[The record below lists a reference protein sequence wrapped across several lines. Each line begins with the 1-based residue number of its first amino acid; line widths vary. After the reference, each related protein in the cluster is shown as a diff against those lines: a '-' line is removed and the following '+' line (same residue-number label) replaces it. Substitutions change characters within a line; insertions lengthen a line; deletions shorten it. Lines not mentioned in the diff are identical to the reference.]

1 MDLLILHH
9 LEESFDL
16 LLLGRRGRLR
26 AYSGGQKGERTEKS
40 KFFHRQRGCRDREQ
54 VTFLRPSISFRERL
68 RPVRGAKTACDK
80 KLNRYPLPM
89 AGPGMFQSQNLSLQ
103 QVLAPQLQQSLL
115 ILQAPLLEL
124 RNLVQQEMETNPV
137 LEELAEPTE
146 EERQVSESEP
156 AEDNFKEEFDQ
167 LAKLDDEWRDYMA
180 QSSSYSSR
188 SHEDEEKRQF
198 FFDSI
203 ATQETLQQHLVG
215 QLNQTALSGDDR
227 KTAELIIG
235 NIDDNGFLQ
244 TTPEEMA
251 MNTGIPQED
260 FELMLTL
267 VQSFY
272 PPGVGARDLR
282 ECLLIQLKR
291 GGREKSLEY
300 RVVSDHMTDLGKRR
314 FPEIARRMGITVEQV
329 QKAANNIAQLDPR
342 PGQIF
347 AEAPQN
353 YVLPDVTVEKI
364 QGQYQ
369 VILNGEQIPHLR
381 ISNTYKD
388 IMSQDGSNGEVKD
401 YIRDKIRSGKFL
413 IKSIH
418 QRQQTIS
425 NIAHQ
430 IVARQ
435 KEFLEQGSAHL
446 KPMTM
451 VQIADAVGV
460 HETTVSRAIS
470 GKYISTPQGVFEMK
484 YFFTPGYQTSSGVSM
499 SNTSVKEAILDLV
512 KGEAGSAPLSDK
524 EIVEI
529 LGQRGIPIARRTVA
543 KYRTELN
550 ILPSNMRRK
559 Y

>member
-1 MDLLILHH
+1 M
-9 LEESFDL
+9 
-16 LLLGRRGRLR
+16 
-26 AYSGGQKGERTEKS
+26 Q
-40 KFFHRQRGCRDREQ
+40 
-54 VTFLRPSISFRERL
+54 
-68 RPVRGAKTACDK
+68 
-80 KLNRYPLPM
+80 
-89 AGPGMFQSQNLSLQ
+89 QSQNLSLQ

-137 LEELAEPTE
+137 LEELATEPNDD
-146 EERQVSESEP
+146 ERETPENS
-156 AEDNFKEEFDQ
+156 AADDKFKEEFDQ

-180 QSSSYSSR
+180 QSSSSSGG
-188 SHEDEEKRQF
+188 SQEAEDKRQF

-203 ATQETLQQHLVG
+203 VTQETLQQHLLG
-215 QLNQTALSGDDR
+215 QLNQTVLDAGDR
-227 KTAELIIG
+227 KTAEVIIG
-235 NIDDNGFLQ
+235 NVDDNGFLQ
-244 TTPEEMA
+244 ATLEEMS

-260 FELMLTL
+260 FETMLSL
-267 VQSFY
+267 IQSFY

-291 GGREKSLEY
+291 KGKQSSLEY
-300 RVVSDHMTDLGKRR
+300 KIIAEHMEDLGKRR
-314 FPEIARRMGITVEQV
+314 FPEIARRMGISVEQV
-329 QKAANNIAQLDPR
+329 QKCANNIAQLDPR

-353 YVLPDVTVEKI
+353 YVLPDVTVEKVN
-364 QGQYQ
+364 GQYQ
-369 VILNGEQIPHLR
+369 IILNSEQIPRLR

-388 IMSQDGSNGEVKD
+388 IMAQNGNGSEVKD

-425 NIAHQ
+425 NIAHE
-430 IVARQ
+430 IVSRQ
-435 KEFLEQGSAHL
+435 REFLDRGTAYL

-484 YFFTPGYQTSSGVSM
+484 YFFTPGYQTASGGTI
-499 SNTSVKEAILDLV
+499 SNTSVKEAIMDLV
-512 KGEAGSAPLSDK
+512 KSESGNSPLSDK

-529 LGQRGIPIARRTVA
+529 LSERGIPIARRTVA
-543 KYRTELN
+543 KYRTEQN

>member
-1 MDLLILHH
+1 
-9 LEESFDL
+9 
-16 LLLGRRGRLR
+16 
-26 AYSGGQKGERTEKS
+26 
-40 KFFHRQRGCRDREQ
+40 
-54 VTFLRPSISFRERL
+54 
-68 RPVRGAKTACDK
+68 
-80 KLNRYPLPM
+80 M
-89 AGPGMFQSQNLSLQ
+89 AGPGMHQSQNLSLQ

-137 LEELAEPTE
+137 LEELATEPNADG
-146 EERQVSESEP
+146 SEEP
-156 AEDNFKEEFDQ
+156 ATPTADEEFKAEFDQ

-180 QSSSYSSR
+180 QSGTYSAR
-188 SHEDEEKRQF
+188 SQEDEEKRQF

-203 ATQETLQQHLVG
+203 ATQETLQQHLMG
-215 QLNQTALSGDDR
+215 QLNQAALGADDR

-244 TTPEEMA
+244 VTPEEMSL
-251 MNTGIPQED
+251 NTGIPKDD
-260 FELMLTL
+260 FETMLL
-267 VQSFY
+267 LIQSFY

-291 GGREKSLEY
+291 AGKEASLDY
-300 RVVSDHMTDLGKRR
+300 KIIHDHMQDLGKRR
-314 FPEIARRMGITVEQV
+314 FPEIARRMGISVEQI
-329 QKAANNIAQLDPR
+329 QKCANNISQLDPR

-347 AEAPQN
+347 AAAPQN

-364 QGQYQ
+364 DGQYQ

-388 IMSQDGSNGEVKD
+388 IMAQDGNGSEVKD

-430 IVARQ
+430 IVLRQ
-435 KEFLEQGSAHL
+435 KEFLDHGTAHL

-451 VQIADAVGV
+451 VQIADIVGV

-470 GKYISTPQGVFEMK
+470 GKYMSTPQGVFEMK
-484 YFFTPGYQTSSGVSM
+484 YFFTPGYQTSSGESM
-499 SNTSVKEAILDLV
+499 SNTSVKGAILDLV
-512 KGEAGSAPLSDK
+512 KEEDSASPLSDK

-529 LGQRGIPIARRTVA
+529 LSKRGIPIARRTVA

-550 ILPSNMRRK
+550 ILPSNMRRR

>member
-1 MDLLILHH
+1 
-9 LEESFDL
+9 
-16 LLLGRRGRLR
+16 
-26 AYSGGQKGERTEKS
+26 
-40 KFFHRQRGCRDREQ
+40 
-54 VTFLRPSISFRERL
+54 
-68 RPVRGAKTACDK
+68 
-80 KLNRYPLPM
+80 M
-89 AGPGMFQSQNLSLQ
+89 AGPGMHQSQNLSLQ

-137 LEELAEPTE
+137 LEELATDPNKENE
-146 EERQVSESEP
+146 EKP
-156 AEDNFKEEFDQ
+156 AKANDEEFKEEFAQ
-167 LAKLDDEWRDYMA
+167 LAKLDEEWRDYMA
-180 QSSSYSSR
+180 QSSSYSGR
-188 SHEDEEKRQF
+188 SQEAEDKRQF

-203 ATQETLQQHLVG
+203 ATQETLQQHLMG
-215 QLNQTALSGDDR
+215 QLNQTVLNADDR
-227 KTAELIIG
+227 KSAELIIG

-244 TTPEEMA
+244 DQPEKMA
-251 MNTGIPQED
+251 LNTGIPRED
-260 FELMLTL
+260 FENMLTL

-291 GGREKSLEY
+291 QGKQNSLEHKII
-300 RVVSDHMTDLGKRR
+300 SEHMQDLGKRR
-314 FPEIARRMGITVEQV
+314 FPEIARRMGISVEQV
-329 QKAANNIAQLDPR
+329 QKCANNIAQLDPR

-347 AEAPQN
+347 AAAPQN
-353 YVLPDVTVEKI
+353 YVLPDVTVEKVN
-364 QGQYQ
+364 GDYQ

-388 IMSQDGSNGEVKD
+388 IMSQDGNGSEVKD

-425 NIAHQ
+425 NITHE
-430 IVARQ
+430 IVKRQ
-435 KEFLEQGSAHL
+435 RDFLDHGSSQL

-451 VQIADAVGV
+451 VQIADIVGV

-470 GKYISTPQGVFEMK
+470 GKYMATPQGVFEMK
-484 YFFTPGYQTSSGVSM
+484 YFFTPGYQTSSGESM

-512 KGEAGSAPLSDK
+512 KSETGNSPLSDK

-529 LGQRGIPIARRTVA
+529 LSKRGIPIARRTVA

>member
-1 MDLLILHH
+1 
-9 LEESFDL
+9 
-16 LLLGRRGRLR
+16 
-26 AYSGGQKGERTEKS
+26 
-40 KFFHRQRGCRDREQ
+40 
-54 VTFLRPSISFRERL
+54 
-68 RPVRGAKTACDK
+68 
-80 KLNRYPLPM
+80 M
-89 AGPGMFQSQNLSLQ
+89 AGQGMHQSQNFALH

-115 ILQAPLLEL
+115 ILQSPLVEL
-124 RNLVQQEMETNPV
+124 PN
-137 LEELAEPTE
+137 ELTP
-146 EERQVSESEP
+146 EERNGAESS
-156 AEDNFKEEFDQ
+156 ADDNFKEEFEK
-167 LAKLDDEWRDYMA
+167 LATLDEEWRDYMA
-180 QSSSYSSR
+180 QSGSYTGR
-188 SHEDEEKRQF
+188 SQEADDKRQF

-203 ATQETLQQHLVG
+203 ATQETLQQHLMG
-215 QLNQTALSGDDR
+215 QLNQTALSANDR
-227 KTAELIIG
+227 KTAELTIG

-251 MNTGIPQED
+251 LNTGIPQED
-260 FELMLTL
+260 FENILTL
-267 VQSFY
+267 IQSFH

-291 GGREKSLEY
+291 EGRQTSLEY
-300 RVVSDHMTDLGKRR
+300 KIISEHMQDLGKRR
-314 FPEIARRMGITVEQV
+314 FPEIARRMGISVEQV
-329 QKAANNIAQLDPR
+329 QKCANNIARLDPR

-347 AEAPQN
+347 AAAPQN
-353 YVLPDVTVEKI
+353 YVLPDVTVEKVN
-364 QGQYQ
+364 GAYQ

-388 IMSQDGSNGEVKD
+388 IMAQDGKGSEVKD

-430 IVARQ
+430 IVNRQ
-435 KEFLEQGSAHL
+435 RDFFEHGSAHL

-470 GKYISTPQGVFEMK
+470 GKYISTPQGLFEMK
-484 YFFTPGYQTSSGVSM
+484 YFFTPGYQTAAGESM

-512 KGEAGSAPLSDK
+512 KSEDGGAPLSDK

-529 LGQRGIPIARRTVA
+529 LSKRGIPIARRTVA
-543 KYRTELN
+543 KYRTEVN
-550 ILPSNMRRK
+550 ILPSNMRRR

>member
-1 MDLLILHH
+1 
-9 LEESFDL
+9 
-16 LLLGRRGRLR
+16 
-26 AYSGGQKGERTEKS
+26 
-40 KFFHRQRGCRDREQ
+40 
-54 VTFLRPSISFRERL
+54 
-68 RPVRGAKTACDK
+68 
-80 KLNRYPLPM
+80 M
-89 AGPGMFQSQNLSLQ
+89 AAPGMQQRQSLALQ
-103 QVLAPQLQQSLL
+103 QVLSPQLQQSLL

-137 LEELAEPTE
+137 LEELPDEPSETE
-146 EERQVSESEP
+146 EKSTT
-156 AEDNFKEEFDQ
+156 ADEDFKAEFDQ

-180 QSSSYSSR
+180 QSGSYSGR
-188 SHEDEEKRQF
+188 SQEAEDKRQF

-203 ATQETLQQHLVG
+203 ATQETLQQHLMA
-215 QLNQTALSGDDR
+215 QLNQTVLNANDR

-251 MNTGIPQED
+251 LNTGIARED
-260 FELMLTL
+260 FEHMLTL
-267 VQSFY
+267 IQSFY

-291 GGREKSLEY
+291 DGKGNSLEAKIIA
-300 RVVSDHMTDLGKRR
+300 DHMQDLGKRR
-314 FPEIARRMGITVEQV
+314 FPEIARRMGISVEQV
-329 QKAANNIAQLDPR
+329 QKCANNIAQLEPR
-342 PGQIF
+342 PGAIF
-347 AEAPQN
+347 AQAPQN

-364 QGQYQ
+364 NGDYQ

-388 IMSQDGSNGEVKD
+388 IMSQDGNGSEVKD
-401 YIRDKIRSGKFL
+401 YIREKIRSGKFL

-430 IVARQ
+430 IVKRQ
-435 KEFLEQGSAHL
+435 REFFEHGSSHL

-470 GKYISTPQGVFEMK
+470 GKYMATPQGVFEMK
-484 YFFTPGYQTSSGVSM
+484 YFFTPGYQTSSGESM

-512 KGEAGSAPLSDK
+512 KNEDGNAPLSDK

-529 LGQRGIPIARRTVA
+529 LSKRGIPIARRTVA